1 MPLLIFLNINKV
13 NRFLFSVYIVQDTDS
28 SQDMNEE
35 GMNWW
40 TWGIDDGF
48 WLTDQT
54 VSCLWGQI
62 QRTVVF
68 RSAGAVFYIIGFTI
82 IYNGEISYKNSGFWP
97 HLTYLQSDNCGLE
110 LFISTSQQL
119 TGTEYSTSRGHTSGF
134 PQHHPVSLIRV
145 TCQG

>member
-48 WLTDQT
+48 
-54 VSCLWGQI
+54 
-62 QRTVVF
+62 
-68 RSAGAVFYIIGFTI
+68 
-82 IYNGEISYKNSGFWP
+82 
-97 HLTYLQSDNCGLE
+97 
-110 LFISTSQQL
+110 
-119 TGTEYSTSRGHTSGF
+119 
-134 PQHHPVSLIRV
+134 
-145 TCQG
+145 